1 MSKTDYKQLATYK
14 SELQEAWSFLE
25 LPGNFPSKQIPL
37 WLLDYGKDMIESAFR
52 TLKTKEEKIADPIAY
67 LATIL
72 RNAKKRN
79 MTPEER
85 AAEISHMRSAVGKVG
100 AARRH
105 EKELDQ
111 IKEEFAQVCQD

>member
-1 MSKTDYKQLATYK
+1 MTNYKQLAIDK
-14 SELQEAWSFLE
+14 AELQEAWSFLE
-25 LPGNFPSKQIPL
+25 LPGEFPSKQMPL

-52 TLKTKEEKIADPIAY
+52 TLKAKEDKIADPIAY
-67 LATIL
+67 LATCL
-72 RNAKKRN
+72 RNAKKRD

-111 IKEEFAQVCQD
+111 IKEQFAEVCND